1 MCLAVPAKISA
12 IENTTATLTMEG
24 NIIHADLSIV
34 PDAKVGDWVIV
45 HAGFAIQIYDEQE
58 ALETLKLLREVAQ
71 HGKETE

>member
-1 MCLAVPAKISA
+1 MCLAVPAKIFA